1 MRAAIY
7 IITLLVTPLWAGT
20 PEAMVLLK
28 ANCFSCHNPDKEKG
42 GLDLT
47 SREAILTGG
56 DNGKVLQP
64 GKAAAS
70 RLVQTLQP
78 GADPHMPP
86 KDQLSPRAIAA
97 LETWVNDGAPWDT
110 EALKDRPSPKRD
122 QLASLPPSYAPS
134 LALAMSA
141 DGKRLAVSRANRVLV
156 HDLENKNA
164 VLATLEG
171 HRDTVQALAWSANGQ
186 WLASSDYRSVRLW
199 DAELKPA
206 GEITAFEGR
215 VTAVAFAPDNQSL
228 YTADS
233 QPAVR
238 GTVRQWS
245 VSERK
250 PLADW
255 VAHADS
261 IYALALS
268 KDGKQLATAGGDEVA
283 TVWTLAGRKPRA
295 TLEGH
300 QGAVYG
306 VAFKSDGEQ
315 LATVS
320 ADHELL
326 VWDLKT
332 KLKMTEVRVHKG
344 GVTGLGWTPDDKAIV
359 TSCEDGLARVFTE
372 IQTHDGAAR
381 SSTAKERKLA
391 GGMGRLH
398 AVAASADVKRVVA
411 GNHAGDVF
419 VWENNRLT
427 ATLKPEAAVP
437 VPEGKVS
444 FIKDVLPIL
453 SKAGCSAGACHA
465 KAEGQRGFSLSVF
478 AYDTRKDWQEITEDA
493 FGRRVFPTFPEESL
507 IYRKATLAMPH
518 EGGQRIVPG
527 SSSAKVL
534 LQWIREGMAYQHEGE
549 ATLERVTVVP
559 TAGVYRKAAQQS
571 LRVTAHYSDGQQR
584 DVTALA
590 GFVSNDNG
598 IASVTATGRVTVG
611 GIHGEGTIVARYMG
625 QVAISRVTVP
635 AEKKIAA
642 AKYAALHA
650 HNFIDELAYAQ
661 FQRLGFLPSALCSDE
676 EFLRRASLDTIGRL
690 PTLEEARAFLNDPAK
705 DKRTK
710 MIGRLLADPAYADH
724 WANQWADLVRPNPDR
739 AGLKSVYVL
748 DQWLREAFRKNQ
760 PMDAFAREMIT
771 ATGSTH
777 RFGPTVVYR
786 DKRTPDEMAKIF
798 SQIFLGTRLECARCH
813 NHPNEKWTQRDFYSL
828 SAYFAQVKRKGSGVS
843 PPISGGTE
851 WFYHGATGGVTH
863 PVTGE
868 SLPPQPPDG
877 PPAKLT
883 EGTDAR
889 DRLVDWM
896 AQPDN
901 PFFARALVNRV
912 WGAYFGK
919 GLVEPVD
926 DMRASNPPVNAAL
939 LDALA
944 KHFVQLKYDQKAL
957 IRTILESR
965 LYQLSSEANATNAAD
980 TRNFSRSYRR
990 RLRAEVLLDAVGDV
1004 TGVPTSFSATWSGA
1018 RALETWNFKI
1028 GSEFLDAFGRPNS
1041 SSDPPCERNTK
1052 GTVVQALH
1060 MMHSEILHT
1069 KITHAAGRAAK
1080 LTAGD
1085 HTPVEIAEE
1094 VFLVALN
1101 RRPTANETKEITAY
1115 FEKKKDDRAG
1125 AVQDLLWAVLNTA
1138 EFLFNH

>member
-1 MRAAIY
+1 MRAALY
-7 IITLLVTPLWAGT
+7 ILTLLALPLWAGT

-47 SREAILTGG
+47 TREALLAGG

-70 RLVQTLQP
+70 RLVQSLQP

-97 LETWVNDGAPWDT
+97 LEAWVNDGAPWDA
-110 EALKDRPSPKRD
+110 EALKDRPSPKIE
-122 QLASLPPSYAPS
+122 QLAQLPASYAPA
-134 LALAMSA
+134 LALAMST
-141 DGKRLAVSRANRVLV
+141 DGKRLAVGRANRVVV
-156 HDLENKNA
+156 HDLENKND
-164 VLATLEG
+164 VLATLQG
-171 HRDTVQALAWSANGQ
+171 HRDAVQALAWSADGK

-199 DAELKPA
+199 NAELKPA

-215 VTAVAFAPDNQSL
+215 VTALVFAPDNKSL
-228 YTADS
+228 FTADS

-238 GTVRQWS
+238 GLVRQWS
-245 VSERK
+245 VPERK

-255 VAHADS
+255 PAHADA
-261 IYALALS
+261 IYGLALS
-268 KDGKQLATAGGDEVA
+268 KDGKQLATAGADEVA
-283 TVWTLAGRKPRA
+283 TVWTLADRKPRA

-306 VAFKSDGEQ
+306 VAFKADGDQ

-344 GVTGLGWTPDDKAIV
+344 GVTGLYWTPDDKAIV
-359 TSCEDGLARVFTE
+359 TSCEDGLARIFTD
-372 IQTHDGAAR
+372 IQTHDGAQR
-381 SSTAKERKLA
+381 SSTAKERKLT
-391 GGMGRLH
+391 GGSGRLH
-398 AVAASADVKRVVA
+398 AVVSSADAKTVVA

-419 VWENNRLT
+419 IWENNRLT
-427 ATLKPEAAVP
+427 ATLKPETKAA

-493 FGRRVFPTFPEESL
+493 FGRRVFPAYPEESL

-518 EGGQRIVPG
+518 EGGQRIAPG
-527 SSSAKVL
+527 SESAKVL

-549 ATLERVTVVP
+549 ATLSRVTVEP
-559 TAGVYRKAAQQS
+559 ASGVYRKGAGQS
-571 LRVTAHYSDGQQR
+571 LKVTAYFSDDSKR

-590 GFVSNDNG
+590 EFVSNDNG
-598 IASVTATGRVTVG
+598 MATVTDAGRITVG
-611 GIHGEGTIVARYMG
+611 QLNGEGTVVARYMG

-642 AKYAALHA
+642 AQYAALPA

-661 FQRLGFLPSALCSDE
+661 FQRLGFLPSELCSDE

-690 PTLEEARAFLNDPAK
+690 PTIKEARAYLDDKAK
-705 DKRTK
+705 DKRAKLTE
-710 MIGRLLADPAYADH
+710 RLLADPAYADH
-724 WANQWADLVRPNPDR
+724 WANKWADLVRPNPDR

-748 DQWLREAFRKNQ
+748 DQWLREAFRKNL

-798 SQIFLGTRLECARCH
+798 SQVFLGTRLECARCH
-813 NHPNEKWTQRDFYSL
+813 NHPNEKWSQRDFYSL
-828 SAYFAQVKRKGSGVS
+828 AAYFAQVKRKGAGVS

-851 WFYHGATGGVTH
+851 WFYHGASGSVSH

-868 SLPPQPPDG
+868 TLPPRAPDSE
-877 PPAKLT
+877 PAKMAA
-883 EGTDAR
+883 GDDAR
-889 DRLVDWM
+889 QKLVDWM
-896 AQPDN
+896 AKLDN
-901 PFFARALVNRV
+901 PFFARAMVNRV
-912 WGAYFGK
+912 WGAHFGK

-944 KHFVQLKYDQKAL
+944 AHFVKLKFDQKAL
-957 IRTILESR
+957 IRTILSSR
-965 LYQLSSEANATNAAD
+965 LYQLSSEPNATNAVD

-990 RLRAEVLLDAVGDV
+990 RLSAEVLLDAVSDV
-1004 TGVPTSFSATWSGA
+1004 TGVPTSFTATWNGA

-1060 MMHSEILHT
+1060 MMHSEILHA
-1069 KITHAAGRAAK
+1069 KITHADGRAAK
-1080 LTAGD
+1080 LAASD
-1085 HTPVEIAEE
+1085 KAPAEIAEE
-1094 VFLVALN
+1094 VFLVSLN
-1101 RRPTANETKEITAY
+1101 RRPTATESKQIAAY
-1115 FEKKKDDRAG
+1115 FEKKKEDRKG